1 MILVTCIYLWA
12 EPKVTEARAN
22 DNEKRLDKIKKGV
35 TSKSCATSNDCI
47 TKINNTQID
56 NAKKLDFVM
65 PIYNLSEY
73 SDNY

>member
-1 MILVTCIYLWA
+1 MILVTRIYLWA
-12 EPKVTEARAN
+12 ELKVTEARAN

-35 TSKSCATSNDCI
+35 TSKNCATSNDCI
-47 TKINNTQID
+47 SKINNTQID

-65 PIYNLSEY
+65 RIYNLSEY